1 MRRISWI
8 RVVVDRDELSW
19 PRQREATSR
28 DGDAV
33 APIQVIAWFRRR
45 FTHPH
50 LCGTTA
56 GD

>member
-1 MRRISWI
+1 M
-8 RVVVDRDELSW
+8 VVDRDELSW